1 MADGGHAAVHH
12 VGGGHHVGTGGGMAH
27 GGLGQQFQG
36 GVVEHRA
43 AGGQDAAVAVAHVFA
58 QADVGDDVERGP
70 AMLEAAHGFLYDTV
84 LGIGA
89 AGLFVLLGRD
99 AEKDHGLQAVIH
111 GLFHLLFQLGQR
123 QLVLAG
129 HGADLLTEGLVLG
142 LHHKIGHDEVFGQQG
157 RGLAHHAADLGGPA
171 QTSAAMEGLGHG
183 STSMRQCRG
192 CVWGGWRRPVPVPEG
207 PREGP
212 ARGKACAP
220 MPLGDRGRDLPV

>member
-1 MADGGHAAVHH
+1 
-12 VGGGHHVGTGGGMAH
+12 MAH

-129 HGADLLTEGLVLG
+129 HGADLLAEGLVLG

-157 RGLAHHAADLGGPA
+157 RGLAHHAADFGGPA

-220 MPLGDRGRDLPV
+220 MPPGDRGRDLPV